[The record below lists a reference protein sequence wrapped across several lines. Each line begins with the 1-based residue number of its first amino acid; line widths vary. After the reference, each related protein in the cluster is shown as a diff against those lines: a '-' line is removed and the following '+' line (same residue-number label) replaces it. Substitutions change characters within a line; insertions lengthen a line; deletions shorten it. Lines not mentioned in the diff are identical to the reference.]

1 MNVPC
6 PPKTQTEATKGGTGG
21 WCPACHSPRLAPSS
35 RPRAQA
41 LFTPVLIS
49 QKTRLILLLTEQC
62 CAGRGKMC
70 GRAISTPSVG
80 DLSGSQEPR
89 QADIFYS
96 APGRQTYAFVCHLL
110 QYKC

>member
-1 MNVPC
+1 MPSLLLTPSGPLQ
-6 PPKTQTEATKGGTGG
+6 PPTGPG
-21 WCPACHSPRLAPSS
+21 SIY
-35 RPRAQA
+35 PRAN
-41 LFTPVLIS
+41 FT
-49 QKTRLILLLTEQC
+49 KTRLILLLTEQC

-89 QADIFYS
+89 QADIFYGAS
-96 APGRQTYAFVCHLL
+96 GRQTYAFVCHLL